1 MDLTEKSNQSQ
12 GRMEAM
18 RKSWFSLAITIIIL
32 AALTVNAGAAE
43 QAKFAIFEPLSGAYA
58 AYAEEHKR
66 GALMALEEINNT
78 GGVLGQPAKLFVRD
92 DELNTGVAL
101 RRIKELDDSE
111 KLTVIGGTLSGG
123 MALGINEWA
132 CKNNKIY
139 MSFCDSRMGIGNSY
153 CENGFSVGVS
163 GYIQGEAIG
172 RYMLTNVG
180 KSWVIIVADY
190 GWGHEVLQG
199 WLNAS
204 QKYDGKFLEA
214 IYVPL
219 GTKDISAYLPKI
231 ISQKPDILVFATYGS
246 DLTAGIK
253 QCMEMGVT
261 KKTKIVATKT
271 DLPLIKEVG
280 STYDDSVYGTMTFYW
295 KHVAQYP
302 KAQKFVENYM
312 KLYNKPPLQDTD
324 RGYSGTLA
332 VFEAMRRA
340 GTVSDIAKIRKEL
353 EDYVFLGNKG
363 AEVIRACDH
372 NRTQSVLIVRGKG
385 AKAEGWD
392 MVDVVDEMPFWEV
405 MQTCE
410 NNRADIPYGKI
421 ALPGK

>member
-1 MDLTEKSNQSQ
+1 MKRQWYVTVAMILMLSVLT
-12 GRMEAM
+12 
-18 RKSWFSLAITIIIL
+18 IH
-32 AALTVNAGAAE
+32 AGAAE
-43 QAKFAIFEPLSGAYA
+43 PAKFAIFEPLSGAYA
-58 AYAEEHKR
+58 AFAEEHKR
-66 GALMALEEINNT
+66 GAQMALDEINST

-92 DELNTGVAL
+92 DELNTGVAM

-123 MALGINEWA
+123 MAMGINEWA
-132 CKNNKIY
+132 CKNNRIY
-139 MSFCDSRMGIGNSY
+139 MSFCDSRMGIGDGY
-153 CENGFSVGVS
+153 CENGFSVGIS

-172 RYMLTNVG
+172 RYMLTNHG
-180 KSWVIIVADY
+180 KSWIIIVADY
-190 GWGHEVLQG
+190 GWGHEVLKG

-204 QKYDGKFLEA
+204 KKYDGKFLEA

-219 GTKDISAYLPKI
+219 GTKDISAHLPKI
-231 ISQKPDILVFATYGS
+231 IAQKPDILVFATYGS

-253 QCMEMGVT
+253 QSMEMGIS
-261 KKTKIVATKT
+261 KRSKIVATKT
-271 DLPLIKEVG
+271 DLPFIKEVG
-280 STYDDSVYGTMTFYW
+280 AAYDDNVYGTMTFYW
-295 KHVAQYP
+295 NHVAQYP
-302 KAQKFVENYM
+302 KAKKFVETYM

-324 RGYSGTLA
+324 RGYTGTLA

-353 EDYVFLGNKG
+353 EDYVYLGNKG
-363 AEVIRACDH
+363 PEVIRACDH

-392 MVDVVDEMPFWEV
+392 MVDVVSEIPYWEI
-405 MQTCE
+405 MESCE

-421 ALPGK
+421 SMPGK